1 MAVDNVPIM
10 SPASAIT
17 PLAPETIRDRL
28 VDDLAPFGLGLAAH
42 FNIRHYNP
50 LVPATCRIR
59 EFEREDALA
68 IIVANTRDIWHPFLA
83 ALRARPELLEHP
95 HPFDTFVMETVA
107 GAAAR
112 IPVPMVLR
120 WSHDPPP
127 RRIAIQRAAH
137 AAGLARLARTHLSI
151 HPVHG
156 PWIGL
161 RAVLVCDLPGPAE
174 PAPEPPDPCS
184 GCETRCQ
191 ALLDEAIAASRA
203 DGDLETTPRSSWRRW
218 VAVRD
223 ACPVGREYRYYEDQ
237 IRYHYTK
244 DKAVLRAAVL
254 ETAQV
259 VPG

>member
-1 MAVDNVPIM
+1 MIG
-10 SPASAIT
+10 PAPAPSF
-17 PLAPETIRDRL
+17 LAPETIRDRL
-28 VDDLAPFGLGLAAH
+28 VHDLAPWGLGLAAV

-50 LVPATCRIR
+50 VVPASCRIR
-59 EFEREDALA
+59 EFERDDALG
-68 IIVANTRDIWHPFLA
+68 IIVANTRAIWHPFLE
-83 ALRARPELLEHP
+83 ALGSRPELLEHP
-95 HPFDTFVMETVA
+95 HPFDTFVMETIA

-137 AAGLARLARTHLSI
+137 VAGLARLARTHLSI

-161 RAVLVCDLPGPAE
+161 RAVLVCDLPGPAD
-174 PAPEPPDPCS
+174 PAPEPPDPCAD
-184 GCETRCQ
+184 CATRCQ
-191 ALLDEAIAASRA
+191 GLLDEAIAASRA
-203 DGDLETTPRSSWRRW
+203 DGDLDATPRASWTRW

-223 ACPVGREYRYYEDQ
+223 ACPVGREHRYYEDQ

-244 DKAVLRAAVL
+244 DKAVLRAAVR
-254 ETAQV
+254 EAARV